1 MNKSSFFGKD
11 LWIQYAPE
19 YESLEDTQRKL
30 NGRRFA
36 VRQRLEE
43 LVVERPDETI
53 HEYKRKLRL
62 SVSEMTTSGLMETEE
77 ARPADDFIELQQAAS
92 SAPQTEKETAVEGHN
107 LE

>member
-53 HEYKRKLRL
+53 HEYQ
-62 SVSEMTTSGLMETEE
+62 EE
-77 ARPADDFIELQQAAS
+77 AASIGVGDDDERSDGNGRSASCRRLHRAAAS
-92 SAPQTEKETAVEGHN
+92 SVLCSADGEGDGS
-107 LE
+107 

>member
-19 YESLEDTQRKL
+19 YESHEDTQRKL

-62 SVSEMTTSGLMETEE
+62 SVSEMTTSGLMGTEE

>member
-43 LVVERPDETI
+43 LVVERPDDTV

-62 SVSEMTTSGLMETEE
+62 SVSEMTTSGLLDMEE
-77 ARPADDFIELQQAAS
+77 ARPADDFVELQQTAS
-92 SAPQTEKETAVEGHN
+92 SAPSTEKKDAIEGHN
-107 LE
+107 LQ